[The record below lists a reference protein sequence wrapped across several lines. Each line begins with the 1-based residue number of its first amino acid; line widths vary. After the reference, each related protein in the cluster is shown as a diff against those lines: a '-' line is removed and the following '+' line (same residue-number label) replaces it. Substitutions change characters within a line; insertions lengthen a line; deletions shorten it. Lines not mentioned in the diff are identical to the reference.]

1 MRREGGDLWAKL
13 GQLGYEECLL
23 SYDANKWRMDCISW
37 HEKKSSKMPQGR
49 YSIVPIRLHVGEAN
63 NLCHCPPRDC
73 RPITGLIS
81 AAAPRPPSLPPF
93 KRARFF
99 SVVLLSRSAAHLLSR
114 VTGASD
120 RLTVSRIHPTIRA
133 CGLRRGGIG
142 AAVGSGG
149 VASFVPLSPFLIR
162 RCIQTS
168 GGGHRRAVPP
178 LPPSLPSRSRWM

>member
-1 MRREGGDLWAKL
+1 
-13 GQLGYEECLL
+13 
-23 SYDANKWRMDCISW
+23 MDWDKS
-37 HEKKSSKMPQGR
+37 KSSKKPQDVQ
-49 YSIVPIRLHVGEAN
+49 IILHRSEPPSREFGERKAN
-63 NLCHCPPRDC
+63 NPS

-99 SVVLLSRSAAHLLSR
+99 SVVLLSRSVAHLLSR

-133 CGLRRGGIG
+133 CGLRRGGREEV
-142 AAVGSGG
+142 AVRLGG

-178 LPPSLPSRSRWM
+178 LPSSLPSRSRWM

>member
-1 MRREGGDLWAKL
+1 
-13 GQLGYEECLL
+13 
-23 SYDANKWRMDCISW
+23 MDW
-37 HEKKSSKMPQGR
+37 DKNKSSKKPQDVQ
-49 YSIVPIRLHVGEAN
+49 IILHRSEPPSREFGERKAN
-63 NLCHCPPRDC
+63 NPS

-168 GGGHRRAVPP
+168 GGGRRRAVPP
-178 LPPSLPSRSRWM
+178 SFPSFSPSMDVMTQQRLFFT